1 MVVRLV
7 GTCKA
12 RTEGSRVME
21 RRVLDVAEGRRYL
34 YKKRG
39 SLAVVCDQGTPEASE
54 TLVPFDEIES
64 VIVHTPQASYSNG
77 AMLELA
83 RRGIPLVC
91 CDETHT
97 PAAWLWP
104 VQGNFE
110 QGRRMM
116 AQVALHDELRDDLW
130 ADIVRAKLEAQAAV
144 VRGEGFSDDVLLE
157 FARAVLPGDRGNVEA
172 QAARLYW
179 KLLFDER
186 FRRRRFGDEPN
197 GLLNYGYAILRA
209 TVARQLCAAGLHP
222 SLGLHHH
229 NRFNPFCLADDLMEP
244 FRPVVDSAVITLW
257 QSGCEGVTAKA
268 KSVLVAVM
276 SESVWTE
283 RGTAPLSR
291 CIEWTAQSLA
301 QSVVEGKNLLCLPK
315 GTVLVG

>member
-1 MVVRLV
+1 MALT
-7 GTCKA
+7 GEA
-12 RTEGSRVME
+12 RTEGSRPME

-34 YKKRG
+34 SKKRG
-39 SLAVVCDQGTPEASE
+39 SLSVLRDQGTPEASE

-110 QGRRMM
+110 QGRRMA
-116 AQVALHDELRDDLW
+116 AQAALPDKLRDELW
-130 ADIVRAKLEAQAAV
+130 ADIVQAKLEAQAAV
-144 VRGEGFSDDVLLE
+144 VRDEGFSDDALLE

-179 KLLFDER
+179 RLLFDER

-229 NRFNPFCLADDLMEP
+229 NRFNPFCLVDDLMEP
-244 FRPVVDSAVITLW
+244 FRPAVDSAVLTLW

-268 KSVLVAVM
+268 KAALVGVM
-276 SESVWTE
+276 AESVRTE

-291 CIEWTAQSLA
+291 CIEWAAQSLA
-301 QSVVEGKNLLCLPK
+301 QSVVEEQNLLCLPE
-315 GTVLVG
+315 GAALVG